1 MEDKTLQLVRSAL
14 SSREVH
20 SVTGPDLME
29 SAVLLLL
36 YPKDGDYCVL
46 FNKRSEEVEFN
57 KGEMCFPGGARDPED
72 ADLEVTARRE
82 AFEEMGVRAEDV
94 TIFGELDGTTTRA
107 GFSIHPFVGTIPY
120 PYDFIPGPADV
131 AAVVEVPLTHLFD
144 DRNIRDQTRVMPDG
158 TTVNTRSYAYGP
170 HLIYGATARILQQ
183 FLELLKGAGWSEEAV
198 RS

>member
-14 SSREVH
+14 SGREVH
-20 SVTGPDLME
+20 SITDPDLME

-36 YPKDGDYCVL
+36 YPKDGNYCVL

-57 KGEMCFPGGARDPED
+57 KGEMCFPGGSRDPED

-82 AFEEMGVRAEDV
+82 AFEEMGVKVEDI

-107 GFSIHPFVGTIPY
+107 GFSIHPYVGTIPY
-120 PYDFIPGPADV
+120 PYDFVPSPAEV

-158 TTVNTRSYAYGP
+158 TSTNARSYAYGP

>member
-14 SSREVH
+14 SGREVN
-20 SVTGPDLME
+20 SITGPDLME

-36 YPKDGDYCVL
+36 YPKGGDYCVL

-57 KGEMCFPGGARDPED
+57 KGEMCFPGGSRDPED
-72 ADLEVTARRE
+72 TDLEVTARRE
-82 AFEEMGVRAEDV
+82 AFEEMGVHAEDI

-107 GFSIHPFVGTIPY
+107 GFSIHPYVGTIPY
-120 PYDFIPGPADV
+120 PYDFIPSQVEV

-144 DRNIRDQTRVMPDG
+144 DRNIRDQTRVMADG
-158 TTVNTRSYAYGP
+158 TSVNARTYAYGP

-183 FLELLKGAGWSEEAV
+183 FLELLKTAGWSEEAV

>member
-1 MEDKTLQLVRSAL
+1 
-14 SSREVH
+14 
-20 SVTGPDLME
+20 ME

-82 AFEEMGVRAEDV
+82 VFEEMGVRAEDV

-107 GFSIHPFVGTIPY
+107 GFTIHPYVGTIPS
-120 PYDFIPGPADV
+120 PYEFAPSLAEV

-144 DRNIRDQTRVMPDG
+144 DRNIRDQTRVMADG
-158 TTVNTRSYAYGP
+158 TSVNARTYAYGP
-170 HLIYGATARILQQ
+170 HLIYGATARMLQQ
-183 FLELLKGAGWSEEAV
+183 FLELLKVAGWSEDAV

>member
-14 SSREVH
+14 SNREVH
-20 SVTGPDLME
+20 SITGSDLME

-57 KGEMCFPGGARDPED
+57 KGEMCFPGGSRDPED

-82 AFEEMGVRAEDV
+82 AFEEMGVRAEDI

-107 GFSIHPFVGTIPY
+107 GFTIHPYVGTIPY
-120 PYDFIPGPADV
+120 PYGFIPSPAEV
-131 AAVVEVPLTHLFD
+131 AAVVEVPLAHLFD
-144 DRNIRDQTRVMPDG
+144 DRNIRDQTRVMADG
-158 TTVNTRSYAYGP
+158 TSVNARTYAYGP

-183 FLELLKGAGWSEEAV
+183 FLELLQGAGWSEEAV